1 MTPSPLET
9 YTTICEIF
17 DISFVKLG
25 IIGTLLTIG
34 IFARKLF
41 TKGVLYLIKRFSGQL
56 HPSIKEQYLVVL
68 MKPISLIFVI
78 GAFYIAGVVAELP
91 PKFATFFHNLM
102 QTLITFAIFW
112 GIFSVVMVLNKI
124 SKNRR
129 HQKMNDEIKDFFA
142 RIIEIL
148 IIVVGIIAV
157 MQIWGIDVGA
167 FLAGLGILGMAIG
180 FAAQDTIK
188 NFFGCI
194 ALLMDK
200 TFQKG
205 HWIKTSLVE
214 GYIEN
219 IGFRTT
225 AIRQIDKA
233 LVHIP
238 NAKLADDA
246 VINFTKMT
254 HRRVKWSLDLS
265 YNTSTE
271 SLERITQRVRTYLE
285 NHPGVESDP
294 KKATTIVNYDDFTST
309 AIVLLCSFFTKPTA
323 STDYMN
329 VKEECLLAI
338 KRIVEEETTFSFPAR
353 MMQVDTLVMKEPF

>member
-1 MTPSPLET
+1 M
-9 YTTICEIF
+9 
-17 DISFVKLG
+17 
-25 IIGTLLTIG
+25 LLTIG

-41 TKGVLYLIKRFSGQL
+41 TKSVLYLIKKFSGQL
-56 HPSIKEQYLVVL
+56 HPTIKEKYLVAL
-68 MKPISLIFVI
+68 MKPLSLIFVI
-78 GAFYIAGVVAELP
+78 GAFYVAGIVADLP
-91 PKFATFFHNLM
+91 PKFANFFHNLM
-102 QTLITFAIFW
+102 QTLISFAIFW
-112 GIFSVVMVLNKI
+112 GIFSVVVVLNNI

-129 HQKMNDEIKDFFA
+129 DDKINDEIKDFFA

-225 AIRQIDKA
+225 AIRQLDKA

-254 HRRVKWSLDLS
+254 YRRVKWTLELS
-265 YNTSTE
+265 YNTSTQG
-271 SLERITQRVRTYLE
+271 LERITQRIRLYLDQ
-285 NHPGVESDP
+285 HPGVETDP
-294 KKATTIVNYDDFTST
+294 KKATTIVHYDDFTSS
-309 AIVLLCSFFTKPTA
+309 AIVLLCSFFTK
-323 STDYMN
+323 STGSKDYMD
-329 VKEECLLAI
+329 VKEECLLAF
-338 KRIVEEETTFSFPAR
+338 KRIVEEESSFSYPAR
-353 MMQVDTLVMKEPF
+353 ILQVDSIVVREAL